1 MTTPP
6 GWYPDPGHTGNGPA
20 PERWWD
26 GSAWTE
32 QTRAAQAAP
41 AAYGT
46 PDQGTPGTYGYPQ
59 QGAPAAYGYPQ
70 QGTPGAHG
78 YPQQQ
83 PGYGYPQTA
92 PGGFGPGPG
101 QDGGGRK
108 RGPVILAIT
117 GAVVA
122 VAALGVVLAV
132 TLGGGDPQDDP
143 KPAPTASKSTSPSPE
158 PSTSSAAPGPAPTDD
173 EDTLVDALNS
183 IAIPVLDGWR
193 KEEFGNDIDMYIGP
207 YYCKG
212 ADSKQCMRGKVLSET
227 AAGFTETTAEG
238 IAKADIKKNIEAT
251 YGKGPY
257 GDKDYYGGIENH
269 EEVKA
274 EKVTVAGQK
283 GYLVRWKV
291 TNKKGPDGIAQ
302 SVSFPSPGGSG
313 SMVVVRFNFDVGG
326 QAPPLADMDK
336 ILEGIKP
343 TA

>member
-6 GWYPDPGHTGNGPA
+6 GWYPDPGHTGDGPA

-26 GSAWTE
+26 GSAWTGH
-32 QTRAAQAAP
+32 TRAAQAAP
-41 AAYGT
+41 AAYGS
-46 PDQGTPGTYGYPQ
+46 PQ
-59 QGAPAAYGYPQ
+59 QQ
-70 QGTPGAHG
+70 ETPGAYG

-83 PGYGYPQTA
+83 PGYGYPQAA
-92 PGGFGPGPG
+92 PGGFGPAQPGGPG
-101 QDGGGRK
+101 QGGGGGK
-108 RGPVILAIT
+108 RGPMILAIT
-117 GAVVA
+117 GAVAA

-143 KPAPTASKSTSPSPE
+143 KPAPTASRSTSPSPE
-158 PSTSSAAPGPAPTDD
+158 PSTSSAAPGPVPTDD

-212 ADSKQCMRGKVLSET
+212 APSKQCMRGKVLSET
-227 AAGFTETTAEG
+227 ASGFSETTAEG
-238 IAKADIKKNIEAT
+238 IAKADIEKNIEAT

-269 EEVKA
+269 EELRS
-274 EKVTVAGQK
+274 EKVTVAGRQ

-302 SVSFPSPGGSG
+302 SVAFPSPGGSG
-313 SMVVVRFNFDVGG
+313 SMVVVRFTFDVGG
-326 QAPPLADMDK
+326 QAPPLADMDR

>member
-32 QTRAAQAAP
+32 HTRAAGA
-41 AAYGT
+41 
-46 PDQGTPGTYGYPQ
+46 
-59 QGAPAAYGYPQ
+59 APAAYGYPQ
-70 QGTPGAHG
+70 QGTPGAYG
-78 YPQQQ
+78 YPQQAQQYPQGAPGAFGPAQ
-83 PGYGYPQTA
+83 PGGPQ
-92 PGGFGPGPG
+92 PGGPG
-101 QDGGGRK
+101 QGGGRK
-108 RGPVILAIT
+108 RGPMIAAIA
-117 GAVVA
+117 GAVAVVA
-122 VAALGVVLAV
+122 AAGIVLAV
-132 TLGGGDPQDDP
+132 TLGGGDEPQPDP
-143 KPAPTASKSTSPSPE
+143 KPTATAKKTPSPG
-158 PSTSSAAPGPAPTDD
+158 PATTSAAPEPAPTDD

-212 ADSKQCMRGKVLSET
+212 ADSKQCLRGKVLSET
-227 AAGFTETTAEG
+227 AAGFSETTAEG
-238 IAKADIKKNIEAT
+238 IAKADIEKNIEAT

-269 EEVKA
+269 EELKS

-302 SVSFPSPGGSG
+302 SVAFPSPSGSG

-343 TA
+343 TV

>member
-1 MTTPP
+1 M
-6 GWYPDPGHTGNGPA
+6 
-20 PERWWD
+20 
-26 GSAWTE
+26 
-32 QTRAAQAAP
+32 
-41 AAYGT
+41 
-46 PDQGTPGTYGYPQ
+46 
-59 QGAPAAYGYPQ
+59 
-70 QGTPGAHG
+70 
-78 YPQQQ
+78 
-83 PGYGYPQTA
+83 
-92 PGGFGPGPG
+92 
-101 QDGGGRK
+101 
-108 RGPVILAIT
+108 ILAIT

-143 KPAPTASKSTSPSPE
+143 KPAPTASGSTSPSPSPE
-158 PSTSSAAPGPAPTDD
+158 PATSSAAPGPVPTDD

-183 IAIPVLDGWR
+183 IAIPVLDGWH
-193 KEEFGNDIDMYIGP
+193 KDDFGRDTDLYIGP
-207 YYCKG
+207 YQCKG
-212 ADSKQCMRGKVLSET
+212 DTTEQCMRGKILSET
-227 AAGFTETTAEG
+227 AAGFSETTAEG
-238 IAKADIKKNIEAT
+238 IAKADIKKNVEEI
-251 YGKGPY
+251 YGKDQY
-257 GDKDYYGGIENH
+257 DDKDKYGGIENH
-269 EEVKA
+269 EELKS